1 MPDEALMLFPPS
13 LADRSRRITGIEWE
27 MRVEAAER
35 PARPEPTT
43 IALCF
48 SLVIVDNL
56 EVVGTVVETSPRQ
69 RKEASAMKTEREM
82 SVRILLRDI
91 DLLSSAG

>member
-1 MPDEALMLFPPS
+1 MPDDALMLFPPG

-27 MRVEAAER
+27 TRVKAAER

-56 EVVGTVVETSPRQ
+56 EVVGTVVETSLRQ
-69 RKEASAMKTEREM
+69 RKDASAMKTETVM

-91 DLLSSAG
+91 DFLSSAG